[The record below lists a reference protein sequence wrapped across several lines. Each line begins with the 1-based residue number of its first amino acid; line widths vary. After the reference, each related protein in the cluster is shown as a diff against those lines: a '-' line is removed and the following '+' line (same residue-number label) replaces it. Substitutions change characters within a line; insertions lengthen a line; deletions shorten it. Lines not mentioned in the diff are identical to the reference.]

1 MRFIILLLEK
11 PFNAAIRL
19 DPVTGALMNLIS
31 LVFCVAA
38 LALLST
44 VASAEDAPPARRA
57 VVLSTDIGASID
69 DQWAL
74 VHLVLSPQ
82 IDLQGVVTSHSPNL
96 KPPAAETAANVARE
110 VLAHVPLATK
120 PPVFAGS
127 SDPLLDRTHPRDNAG
142 VEFLRDQAR
151 SHLPRERL
159 VVLVIGPATD
169 VASALLLEPALAER
183 IEVVAMAFDGW
194 PEGGDPWNVKHD
206 LAAWQ
211 VLIESRVPIVVGDV
225 AVTTRSLI
233 VTRQQAQTR
242 FAGKGE
248 AGAYLAKLLTDRL
261 DRDAATARA
270 LSGSPDAWPI
280 WDEVV
285 SAHLLGLTKTETH
298 PRPAL
303 RADMS
308 FDHSHAKGTIGWIT
322 SIDSGRLWDDFE
334 AKLEKARA
342 AP

>member
-1 MRFIILLLEK
+1 
-11 PFNAAIRL
+11 
-19 DPVTGALMNLIS
+19 MNLLS
-31 LVFCVAA
+31 LVFCVAT
-38 LALLST
+38 LALLSA
-44 VASAEDAPPARRA
+44 VASADDTPPARRA

-96 KPPAAETAANVARE
+96 KPPAAETAANVARD

-127 SDPLLDRTHPRDNAG
+127 SDPLLDRKHSRDNAG

-151 SHLPRERL
+151 SHPPRERL
-159 VVLVIGPATD
+159 VVLLIGPATD

-194 PEGGDPWNVKHD
+194 PDGGDPWNVKHD

-233 VTRQQAQTR
+233 LTRQQSQAR
-242 FAGKGE
+242 FANKGE
-248 AGAYLAKLLTDRL
+248 AGAYLEKLLIDRL
-261 DRDAATARA
+261 DRDPATAKA

-280 WDEVV
+280 WDEVA

-303 RADMS
+303 RDDMT
-308 FDHSHAKGTIGWIT
+308 FGHPRTQGTIEWIT
-322 SIDSGRLWDDFE
+322 SIDSAKLWDDLE
-334 AKLEKARA
+334 RKLERA
-342 AP
+342 QK